1 MDDLLISENGTVGIL
16 VTTAVEVV
24 IGGKTMKPAGV
35 FLRKSHEAD
44 KSTKRFKIALTIFIM
59 CSCY

>member
-1 MDDLLISENGTVGIL
+1 MDDPLIAENGTVGIL

-35 FLRKSHEAD
+35 FLRKFAD
-44 KSTKRFKIALTIFIM
+44 KSSGGLKSLCTLMIFVM
-59 CSCY
+59 FSCY